1 MKVVMIKMV
10 NTELKR
16 EKQLIITVTKSDD
29 ENLVIRNSLVHI
41 PDLVIRAYN
50 DPCKLMNSSDFRK
63 ADVFIVSVDLNG
75 FDGRTLYLE
84 QKNRLRIIPF
94 LFIIEPP
101 IKDEDW
107 DYLSSTY
114 SKDLYDYIEKP
125 INPKEIG
132 HRVSLMLTITHIY
145 NMHTID
151 TIDGLRNFWKES
163 VIRDREMLQK
173 MRELYKKEK

>member
-1 MKVVMIKMV
+1 MTD
-10 NTELKR
+10 NELKR
-16 EKQLIITVTKSDD
+16 AKQLIIIVTKSRDD
-29 ENLVIRNSLVHI
+29 EFIIRNSICHIPGLVIRTY
-41 PDLVIRAYN
+41 D
-50 DPCKLMNSSDFRK
+50 DPCVLINSPDFRK
-63 ADVFIVSVDLNG
+63 ADVFIVSVDLDG
-75 FDGRTLYLE
+75 FDGRKLYLE

-94 LFIIEPP
+94 LFIIEAP
-101 IKDEDW
+101 IKDADW

-125 INPKEIG
+125 LNPKVIG

-151 TIDGLRNFWKES
+151 TIDGLRSFWKES
-163 VIRDREMLQK
+163 VIRDRELLQR

>member
-1 MKVVMIKMV
+1 MV
-10 NTELKR
+10 DNELKR
-16 EKQLIITVTKSDD
+16 EKQLIIIVTKSDD
-29 ENLVIRNSLVHI
+29 DNLVIRKSLAHI
-41 PDLVIRAYN
+41 PGLIMCTYD
-50 DPCKLMNSSDFRK
+50 DPCRLIKSPDFKK
-63 ADVFIVSVDLNG
+63 ADVFIVSVDLG
-75 FDGRTLYLE
+75 EFDGRRLYLE
-84 QKNRLRIIPF
+84 QRNRLRIIPF
-94 LFIIEPP
+94 IFIIDAP

-125 INPKEIG
+125 INPKIIG

-151 TIDGLRNFWKES
+151 TIDGLRSFWKES